1 MSNVKPNCST
11 IEYFF
16 ITSTSFLEESGE
28 GSIKDSHYGCN
39 LRRELH
45 FPYRLAFS
53 TRREYGISQTY
64 ILIIATPAIIWFIS
78 LNRSSVFNAD
88 PWVKRDTFRPKYTA
102 KRDTDVRKEDG
113 FALRR
118 YFKSNSSCGIFKP
131 ARLEILCQQ
140 GRIWRFGFH
149 KIFYFERAETVV
161 KLIRYDKSHMS
172 YF

>member
-28 GSIKDSHYGCN
+28 VPIKSSHYECT

-78 LNRSSVFNAD
+78 LNRSSVFSAD
-88 PWVKRDTFRPKYTA
+88 PWVKRNTFRPKYTA
-102 KRDTDVRKEDG
+102 KRYIDVRKETVSLRGVDINQIRHGEFSNERSLKFFASRGG
-113 FALRR
+113 FGALDFIK
-118 YFKSNSSCGIFKP
+118 YFILKS
-131 ARLEILCQQ
+131 
-140 GRIWRFGFH
+140 
-149 KIFYFERAETVV
+149 
-161 KLIRYDKSHMS
+161 
-172 YF
+172 